1 VVVFFCFVF
10 TISHPFFNICY
21 PDLILSQHSKFL
33 MKNQPRR
40 GGKRVGAGRKATYGE
55 PTKQIRV
62 PESQVAVVFDY
73 LRALRQQV
81 SATSQPAL
89 CNIESISLVMMEPPH
104 RVVPL
109 MSHTVPAGFPS
120 PADDYIEDRIDLNT
134 HLITHREATFILR
147 VSGWSMINAGIH
159 DGDEIIVDR
168 ALNAS
173 HGNIVV
179 AVVNNELTVK
189 RLHQSASGIRLVPE
203 NPDFADIV
211 IKADEELM
219 IWGVVTRVLHK
230 V

>member
-1 VVVFFCFVF
+1 M
-10 TISHPFFNICY
+10 S
-21 PDLILSQHSKFL
+21 
-33 MKNQPRR
+33 NQPGR
-40 GGKRVGAGRKATYGE
+40 GGKRAGAGRKTTYGE
-55 PTKQIRV
+55 PTKQVRI
-62 PESQVAVVFDY
+62 PISQIAVVSGY
-73 LRALRQQV
+73 LRALRKQV
-81 SATSQPAL
+81 PVESQLAL
-89 CNIESISLVMMEPPH
+89 HNIEGIFPVMMEPS
-104 RVVPL
+104 RSVIPL